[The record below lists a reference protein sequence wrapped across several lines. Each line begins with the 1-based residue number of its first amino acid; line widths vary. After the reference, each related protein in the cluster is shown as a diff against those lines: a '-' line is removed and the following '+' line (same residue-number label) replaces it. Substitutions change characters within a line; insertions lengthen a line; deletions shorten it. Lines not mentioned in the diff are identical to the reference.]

1 MISDPEL
8 KQIYSFAQDLTCR
21 AGDILLDQFHRP
33 REITYKSKNQTNPV
47 TDVDRRIEDFLKSEI
62 AKEFD
67 GHALL
72 AEETE
77 NVEKIA
83 KDFTWVI
90 DPLDGT
96 VNFLNGLPVFGV
108 SVGVLCQGKPVI
120 GCIFLPSAQAT
131 NGDLYHA
138 ISGGGAFRNDVA
150 ISVLSESKPRKG
162 AISVFPKFWMKKYR
176 FKPELSGSLGELR
189 ALGSVAYEL
198 AMTASGVIQYSFFG
212 SPWAWDVSAGLVLVK
227 EAQGMALFRE
237 KKSQLWKEFESYHSM
252 NGVIPSPKDI
262 KDWRP
267 SWICGN
273 GDIVQFVASRI
284 DPKSAFS
291 TKIDRIR
298 DFGRN

>member
-1 MISDPEL
+1 MTSDPEL
-8 KQIYSFAQDLTCR
+8 KQIYSFARNLTCR

-33 REITYKSKNQTNPV
+33 RQITYKSADRTNPV
-47 TDVDRRIEDFLKSEI
+47 TDVDRRVEEFLKSEI

-77 NVEKIA
+77 SVEKSA

-108 SVGVLCQGKPVI
+108 SVGVLYKGKPVI

-131 NGDLYHA
+131 NGDLFHA
-138 ISGGGAFRNDVA
+138 VSGGGAFRNDVP
-150 ISVLSESKPRKG
+150 ISVLYESRPRNG
-162 AISVFPKFWMKKYR
+162 VISVFPKFWMNKYR
-176 FKPELSGSLGELR
+176 FKRELSKSLGELR

-227 EAQGMALFRE
+227 EARGLALFRE
-237 KKSQLWKEFESYHSM
+237 KESQSWEEFQSYQNICGS
-252 NGVIPSPKDI
+252 IPSPKDI

-273 GDIVQFVASRI
+273 EDIIRFVAGRI
-284 DPKSAFS
+284 DPKSAFA
-291 TKIDRIR
+291 TKIDRILSLW
-298 DFGRN
+298 RN

>member
-8 KQIYSFAQDLTCR
+8 TQIYSFARNLTCR
-21 AGDILLDQFHRP
+21 AGDILLDQFHKP
-33 REITYKSKNQTNPV
+33 REITYKSENRTNPV
-47 TDVDRRIEDFLKSEI
+47 TDADRRVEDFLKSEI
-62 AKEFD
+62 EKEFD

-77 NVEKIA
+77 SVEKSA

-108 SVGVLCQGKPVI
+108 SVGVLRKGKPVI

-131 NGDLYHA
+131 NGDLFHA
-138 ISGGGAFRNDVA
+138 ISGGGAFRNDVP
-150 ISVLSESKPRKG
+150 ISVLTESRPRNG
-162 AISVFPKFWMKKYR
+162 AISIFPKFWMNKYR
-176 FKPELSGSLGELR
+176 FKSELSRSLGELR

-227 EAQGMALFRE
+227 EAQGMALFRDG
-237 KKSQLWKEFESYHSM
+237 KSQLWKEFQSYQTIDGGM
-252 NGVIPSPKDI
+252 PSPKDI

-273 GDIVQFVASRI
+273 GDIIEFVTTRI
-284 DPKSAFS
+284 DPKSGFEI
-291 TKIDRIR
+291 KIDRIR
-298 DFGRN
+298 DLWRR